1 MSNDDGRLKAGGTP
15 PGQNMIR
22 KFFSLSTLQ
31 PLGLTMVLHLAQNWC
46 GVNVIVFKTV
56 ESSVDPYTCTFIV
69 GVVQLLATGVSLVLV
84 DKAGRRPL
92 LIISGLVMTITMGS
106 LALYLTFI
114 TQVPDY
120 LKWVPLA
127 LIIGSFI
134 GFSIG
139 FATIPFC
146 MMGEL
151 LPQSTRSLTG
161 AISSSFNLTSL
172 FLALKFYDSLA
183 SVIGYDGVYWLYSG
197 VSFLAV
203 VLVYFLLP
211 ETKGKSLSEIEEMFG

>member
-1 MSNDDGRLKAGGTP
+1 
-15 PGQNMIR
+15 
-22 KFFSLSTLQ
+22 
-31 PLGLTMVLHLAQNWC
+31 
-46 GVNVIVFKTV
+46 VNVFETV

-69 GVVQLLATGVSLVLV
+69 GVVQLLATGISLVLV
-84 DKAGRRPL
+84 DRAGRRPL
-92 LIISGLVMTITMGS
+92 LIISGLVMSLTMGS

-114 TQVPDY
+114 SQVPEN
-120 LKWVPLA
+120 LKWVPLL

-146 MMGEL
+146 IMGEL

-161 AISSSFNLTSL
+161 AISSSFNLTTL

-183 SVIGYDGVYWLYSG
+183 SVIGHDGIYWLYSG
-197 VSFLAV
+197 VSFFAV
-203 VLVYFLLP
+203 VFVYFLLP
-211 ETKGKSLSEIEEMFG
+211 ETKGKSLSEIEKIFG